1 MAMVGAGYPTNA
13 LCQADAD
20 IEDQR
25 WQKEDRNNGGM
36 RGTRDRVP
44 RCTRILL
51 PLDISKG
58 PEQVEPAIPSASLAR
73 MSPRARQ

>member
-1 MAMVGAGYPTNA
+1 MKPAIGTRAAAFLLPMF
-13 LCQADAD
+13 
-20 IEDQR
+20 
-25 WQKEDRNNGGM
+25 GM

-44 RCTRILL
+44 RCTRIL